1 MATKTAFAPATAL
14 AANGTAYSAVF
25 NRDNDYPRGFGS
37 IQYVL
42 TGQVQL
48 DIEYSLDGTTWF
60 SKQTVAAGQTS
71 GLLALDVFFAPMLR
85 IKASEKAAAAATVG
99 VQFDG

>member
-14 AANGTAYSAVF
+14 AANATAVSPIF
-25 NRDNDYPRGFGS
+25 NRDSDFPRGFAS

-42 TGQVQL
+42 TGSVQL
-48 DIEYSLDGTTWF
+48 DVEYSLDGITWF
-60 SKQTVAAGQTS
+60 SKQTVASGQTS
-71 GLLALDVFFAPMLR
+71 GLLALDVFFAPMMR
-85 IKASEKAAAAATVG
+85 IKASEKAAAYATVG